1 LGENTILD
9 FETKVSINSE
19 GEHNEFYWS
28 QEFPRAME
36 WLFFDSKEDPTKI
49 AKKRNR
55 RKLILLNSNYL
66 KQKMIEKINIQSKT
80 DKNYSQIFEFF
91 LKKLGKLKKIF
102 LIKTLLFSSAEK
114 E

>member
-1 LGENTILD
+1 MQHTQSLD

-49 AKKRNR
+49 AKKEIIKKTPLIDWIWLLVLAIIALATEWFT
-55 RKLILLNSNYL
+55 RKYNGLL
-66 KQKMIEKINIQSKT
+66 
-80 DKNYSQIFEFF
+80 
-91 LKKLGKLKKIF
+91 
-102 LIKTLLFSSAEK
+102 
-114 E
+114 

>member
-1 LGENTILD
+1 
-9 FETKVSINSE
+9 
-19 GEHNEFYWS
+19 
-28 QEFPRAME
+28 
-36 WLFFDSKEDPTKI
+36 
-49 AKKRNR
+49 
-55 RKLILLNSNYL
+55 
-66 KQKMIEKINIQSKT
+66 MIEKINIQSKT